1 MVIVTLT
8 KNSSKTIFD
17 TIQSIQK
24 QSLENIFWLVMDDGS
39 EDQTVDLV
47 RQSKINHEIIK
58 INTKGLFFAYNHAL
72 EILKERKI
80 DDIIF
85 FLHSDDLIYTNET
98 LQMVDD
104 IFKRYDIKS
113 LLGNILFF
121 KNDKNKYF
129 RYWKSNFPKK
139 QIKISE
145 NIYKLT
151 AFKKKD
157 LLFGWSF
164 PHTSFFFHTSILEKI
179 PKYDEGFKTSS
190 DYGWSTEILLE
201 NKFEIYY
208 VDKYITKMK
217 VGGRSTSLFN
227 LGIQF
232 MNDFKIIKKL
242 FYRNFSDIF
251 FCLIVVFSKKI
262 RKIKQFFK
270 IN

>member
-8 KNSSKTIFD
+8 KNSSKTILD

-39 EDQTVDLV
+39 EDQTIDLV
-47 RQSKINHEIIK
+47 KQSKINYEIIK
-58 INTKGLFFAYNHAL
+58 INTNGLFFAYNYAIK
-72 EILKERKI
+72 ILKEKKI
-80 DDIIF
+80 EDIIF
-85 FLHSDDLIYTNET
+85 FLHSDDLIYNNET
-98 LQMVDD
+98 LHVVENM
-104 IFKRYDIKS
+104 FKKYKLKA
-113 LLGNILFF
+113 LLGNIVFF

-139 QIKISE
+139 QVKISE
-145 NIYKLT
+145 EIYKFEKFT
-151 AFKKKD
+151 KKD

-164 PHTSFFFHTSILEKI
+164 PHTSFFFHSSILHKI
-179 PKYDEGFKTSS
+179 PNYDESLKTSS

-217 VGGRSTSLFN
+217 VGGRSTSLLNF
-227 LGIQF
+227 GVQF
-232 MNDFKIIKKL
+232 INDFKIIKKL
-242 FYRNFSDIF
+242 FYKNFYDIF

-262 RKIKQFFK
+262 RKIKQFLK